1 MEKLNLLRMKQV
13 FKVMKDVPTQEKN
26 EIFKYSDGVSVVK
39 VLRAL
44 LENREVR
51 KIKKEKNRK
60 ALTWR

>member
-1 MEKLNLLRMKQV
+1 MKQV

-26 EIFKYSDGVSVVK
+26 EIYKYSDGVSVVK

>member
-1 MEKLNLLRMKQV
+1 MKQV

-26 EIFKYSDGVSVVK
+26 EILKYSDGVSVVK